1 MALEQWDRSQYIM
14 HETGGTG
21 LDILSDSVAQQFGG
35 AERQKDISDGTVHT
49 SDLFLLFI
57 S

>member
-49 SDLFLLFI
+49 SDLFLLFM
-57 S
+57 